1 MLFNLGDG
9 DSSVTKRLN
18 EVLPYGS
25 DFKIKKIECR
35 NHLLRNYCT
44 KLMTLA
50 KQTNYPIVVRKC
62 ITSNILRFRSDITK
76 AMEHHL
82 KNEMPVLQKI
92 AGNFLI
98 DYKNI
103 LGFYRF

>member
-1 MLFNLGDG
+1 M
-9 DSSVTKRLN
+9 TKRLN
-18 EVLPYGS
+18 EILPYGS

-44 KLMTLA
+44 KLMALA

-76 AMEHHL
+76 AVEHHL
-82 KNEMPVLQKI
+82 KNDLPIQQKI
-92 AGNFLI
+92 SGVYFLI
-98 DYKNI
+98 ELKQ
-103 LGFYRF
+103 F

>member
-1 MLFNLGDG
+1 M
-9 DSSVTKRLN
+9 TKRLN
-18 EVLPYGS
+18 EILPYGS

-44 KLMTLA
+44 KLMALA

-76 AMEHHL
+76 AVEHHL
-82 KNEMPVLQKI
+82 NNDLPIQQKI
-92 AGNFLI
+92 SGVYFLI
-98 DYKNI
+98 ELKQ
-103 LGFYRF
+103 F

>member
-1 MLFNLGDG
+1 M
-9 DSSVTKRLN
+9 TKRLN
-18 EVLPYGS
+18 EILPYGS

-44 KLMTLA
+44 KLMALA

-76 AMEHHL
+76 AVEHNL
-82 KNEMPVLQKI
+82 KNDLPIQQKI
-92 AGNFLI
+92 SGAYFLI
-98 DYKNI
+98 ELK
-103 LGFYRF
+103 